1 MNPGSRSHPSPEHDN
16 AKPGVTR
23 PHLSS
28 EPGSSKPAARTD
40 PSPEAGSSSG
50 GGGSSPSDRF
60 GVLSTEQLR
69 QLLQD
74 EGKLQRI
81 VRLSEQAQS
90 LQEER
95 RTSLASNFELAQ
107 KNLSLRPR
115 LETGKANLAIKYQL
129 LRETC
134 ASCRGKLRKIQCLL
148 QECNPHVALSHLQ
161 EELQSTEAE
170 CEALSQLF
178 LEGSLPLLVF
188 LDSYHLLRAQCH
200 IRRIQN
206 EKLLELLG
214 ETLEQDTTPQNQEL
228 PPDRELPP
236 QQPTKL
242 PSDQN
247 LAPKLQELPPQ
258 SRKLP
263 PKQALPVPQ
272 PTKMPPN
279 RDPQMKPREVAPGG
293 KQPSRPRE
301 LPIQTSKMPPERKL
315 PSNPKEKPHNPR
327 DQTPQASVQPIPSPA
342 APSQMPPAVFRLPPL
357 PCGMAPALLIPAE
370 VLSPFQ
376 GPSAQSP
383 GCGVPPLGCNNGQ
396 QQQPPRA
403 PLRFIARIY
412 FLSTRHLRVL
422 SRAQRQQQQQHPP
435 KR

>member
-1 MNPGSRSHPSPEHDN
+1 MNPGSRSHPSPEHDS
-16 AKPGVTR
+16 AKPGVICSHPST
-23 PHLSS
+23 
-28 EPGSSKPAARTD
+28 EAGSSKSATAAARTD
-40 PSPEAGSSSG
+40 SSPEA
-50 GGGSSPSDRF
+50 GGSSPSDRF
-60 GVLSTEQLR
+60 GVLSTDQLR
-69 QLLQD
+69 QLLHD
-74 EGKLQRI
+74 DGKLQRI
-81 VRLSEQAQS
+81 VRLSEQVQA

-95 RTSLASNFELAQ
+95 KLSLASNFELAQ

-206 EKLLELLG
+206 EKMLELLG
-214 ETLEQDTTPQNQEL
+214 ETLEQDTSPQSQEL
-228 PPDRELPP
+228 PTEQEVSP
-236 QQPTKL
+236 QPTKL

-247 LAPKLQELPPQ
+247 LAPKQKELPPQ
-258 SRKLP
+258 SRKQP
-263 PKQALPVPQ
+263 SKQALPTPQ
-272 PTKMPPN
+272 STKMPPN
-279 RDPQMKPREVAPGG
+279 RDPQMKPRDVAPGG

-301 LPIQTSKMPPERKL
+301 LPIPTSKMPPERKL
-315 PSNPKEKPHNPR
+315 PSNSKEKPHTPR
-327 DQTPQASVQPIPSPA
+327 DQTPQACAQSISSPA

-357 PCGMAPALLIPAE
+357 PCGMTPALLIPAE

-376 GPSAQSP
+376 GPNAQSP
-383 GCGVPPLGCNNGQ
+383 GCVPPLGRSNGQ

>member
-1 MNPGSRSHPSPEHDN
+1 MRMC
-16 AKPGVTR
+16 A
-23 PHLSS
+23 
-28 EPGSSKPAARTD
+28 AARI
-40 PSPEAGSSSG
+40 A
-50 GGGSSPSDRF
+50 
-60 GVLSTEQLR
+60 V
-69 QLLQD
+69 
-74 EGKLQRI
+74 
-81 VRLSEQAQS
+81 QA

-95 RTSLASNFELAQ
+95 KISLASNFELAQ

-134 ASCRGKLRKIQCLL
+134 ASCRGKLRKILPNAGRGGTRRLSWKIRLEDLPGCYSGAGAEDTWKVKKKKKTGDQWEPSWEECLL

-214 ETLEQDTTPQNQEL
+214 ETLEQDTSPQNQDP
-228 PPDRELPP
+228 PPDREVS
-236 QQPTKL
+236 QQPAKL

-258 SRKLP
+258 SRKQP
-263 PKQALPVPQ
+263 PKQALPTPQ
-272 PTKMPPN
+272 STKMPSN
-279 RDPQMKPREVAPGG
+279 RDPQMKPRDGG

-301 LPIQTSKMPPERKL
+301 LPIQTSKLPPERKL

-327 DQTPQASVQPIPSPA
+327 DQTPQACAQSIPSPA

-357 PCGMAPALLIPAE
+357 PCGMTPALLIPAE

-376 GPSAQSP
+376 GPNAQSP
-383 GCGVPPLGCNNGQ
+383 GCVPNMGRSNGQ

>member
-1 MNPGSRSHPSPEHDN
+1 MNPGSRSHSSPEQES

-23 PHLSS
+23 SHTSS
-28 EPGSSKPAARTD
+28 EVGNSKPAARPD
-40 PSPEAGSSSG
+40 PSSEAGN
-50 GGGSSPSDRF
+50 GGSSPSDRF
-60 GVLSTEQLR
+60 GALSTEQLR

-81 VRLSEQAQS
+81 VRLSEQVQS

-95 RTSLASNFELAQ
+95 KASLASNFELAQ

-214 ETLEQDTTPQNQEL
+214 ETLDQDTPPQTQEL
-228 PPDRELPP
+228 TAERELPP
-236 QQPTKL
+236 QSNKIS
-242 PSDQN
+242 SDQN
-247 LAPKLQELPPQ
+247 IPPKLQELPPQ

-263 PKQALPVPQ
+263 PKQALPQPQ
-272 PTKMPPN
+272 ATKLPSN
-279 RDPQMKPREVAPGG
+279 RDPKVKPRDVAPGG
-293 KQPSRPRE
+293 QQPSRPRE
-301 LPIQTSKMPPERKL
+301 LPIQTSKLPPDRKL

-327 DQTPQASVQPIPSPA
+327 DQNPQACAQPIPSSA

-383 GCGVPPLGCNNGQ
+383 GCLPPLGRPNAQQ

-422 SRAQRQQQQQHPP
+422 SRAQRQQQQHPP

>member
-1 MNPGSRSHPSPEHDN
+1 MNPGSRSHPSPEHES
-16 AKPGVTR
+16 AKPGVAR
-23 PHLSS
+23 PHPSTEAS
-28 EPGSSKPAARTD
+28 SSKSAARTD
-40 PSPEAGSSSG
+40 PSPEAGS
-50 GGGSSPSDRF
+50 GGSSPSDRF

-81 VRLSEQAQS
+81 VRLSEQLQA

-95 RTSLASNFELAQ
+95 KISLASNFELAQ

-129 LRETC
+129 FRETC

-214 ETLEQDTTPQNQEL
+214 ETLEQDTSAPNQEL
-228 PPDRELPP
+228 PPDREVSP
-236 QQPTKL
+236 QPAKL

-258 SRKLP
+258 SRKQP
-263 PKQALPVPQ
+263 PKQALPTPQ
-272 PTKMPPN
+272 STKMPPN
-279 RDPQMKPREVAPGG
+279 RDPQMKPRDVAPGG

-301 LPIQTSKMPPERKL
+301 LPIQTSKVPPERKL

-327 DQTPQASVQPIPSPA
+327 DQTPQACAQSIPSPA
-342 APSQMPPAVFRLPPL
+342 APSQMPPTVFRLPPL
-357 PCGMAPALLIPAE
+357 PCGMTPALFIPAE

-376 GPSAQSP
+376 GSNAQSP
-383 GCGVPPLGCNNGQ
+383 GCVPPLGRSNGQ

>member
-1 MNPGSRSHPSPEHDN
+1 MNPGSRSHPSPEHES
-16 AKPGVTR
+16 AKPGATR

-40 PSPEAGSSSG
+40 PSPEAGS

-81 VRLSEQAQS
+81 VRLSEQVQS

-95 RTSLASNFELAQ
+95 KTSLASNFELAQ

-214 ETLEQDTTPQNQEL
+214 ETLEQDTFPQNQEL

-236 QQPTKL
+236 QPTKL

-247 LAPKLQELPPQ
+247 LASKLQELPPQ

-272 PTKMPPN
+272 STKMPPN
-279 RDPQMKPREVAPGG
+279 RDPQMKPRDVAPGG
-293 KQPSRPRE
+293 KQPIRPRE
-301 LPIQTSKMPPERKL
+301 LPIQTSKLPPERKL

-327 DQTPQASVQPIPSPA
+327 DQTSQACAQPIPSPA
-342 APSQMPPAVFRLPPL
+342 APSQMPSAVFRLPPL

-383 GCGVPPLGCNNGQ
+383 GCVPPLGRTNGQ

>member
-1 MNPGSRSHPSPEHDN
+1 MNPGSRSHPSPEHDS
-16 AKPGVTR
+16 AKAGLSR
-23 PHLSS
+23 PQPATSS
-28 EPGSSKPAARTD
+28 SSDPGSSKPSARPD
-40 PSPEAGSSSG
+40 PSPEAS

-74 EGKLQRI
+74 ESKLQRI
-81 VRLSEQAQS
+81 VRLSEQVQS

-95 RTSLASNFELAQ
+95 KSSLASNFELAQ

-214 ETLEQDTTPQNQEL
+214 ETLDQDTSPQTQEL

-236 QQPTKL
+236 QPTKL

-258 SRKLP
+258 SRKLT
-263 PKQALPVPQ
+263 PKQALP
-272 PTKMPPN
+272 PTQATKLPPN
-279 RDPQMKPREVAPGG
+279 RDPQVKPRDVAPGG
-293 KQPSRPRE
+293 QQPSRPRE
-301 LPIQTSKMPPERKL
+301 LPIQTSKLPPERKL
-315 PSNPKEKPHNPR
+315 PSNSKEKPHNPR
-327 DQTPQASVQPIPSPA
+327 DQACAQSIPSPA

-357 PCGMAPALLIPAE
+357 PCERFLLSVPE
-370 VLSPFQ
+370 CQCSVSQWKFELGPQRFSPLSD
-376 GPSAQSP
+376 SMK
-383 GCGVPPLGCNNGQ
+383 V
-396 QQQPPRA
+396 
-403 PLRFIARIY
+403 
-412 FLSTRHLRVL
+412 
-422 SRAQRQQQQQHPP
+422 
-435 KR
+435 

>member
-1 MNPGSRSHPSPEHDN
+1 MNPGSRSHSSPEHDS

-23 PHLSS
+23 PHISS
-28 EPGSSKPAARTD
+28 EPGSSKPNARSD
-40 PSPEAGSSSG
+40 SSPEANNG
-50 GGGSSPSDRF
+50 GGGFSPSDRF

-81 VRLSEQAQS
+81 VRLSEQVQS

-95 RTSLASNFELAQ
+95 KASLASNFELAQ

-206 EKLLELLG
+206 EKLMELLG
-214 ETLEQDTTPQNQEL
+214 ETLEQEPSSQQQEL

-236 QQPTKL
+236 QPTKL
-242 PSDQN
+242 PSEQN
-247 LAPKLQELPPQ
+247 QPPKLQELPPQ

-263 PKQALPVPQ
+263 QKQALPIPQ
-272 PTKMPPN
+272 STKLPSN
-279 RDPQMKPREVAPGG
+279 RELQVKPRDVAPGG
-293 KQPSRPRE
+293 QPLSRPRE
-301 LPIQTSKMPPERKL
+301 LPMQSNKLPPDRKL

-327 DQTPQASVQPIPSPA
+327 DQIPQACAQSIPSPA
-342 APSQMPPAVFRLPPL
+342 APSQMPPALFRLPPL
-357 PCGMAPALLIPAE
+357 PCGMTPALLIPGE
-370 VLSPFQ
+370 VLSTIQ

-383 GCGVPPLGCNNGQ
+383 GCLPPLGRSNAQQ

>member
-1 MNPGSRSHPSPEHDN
+1 MNPGSRSHPSPEHDS

-23 PHLSS
+23 PHPSS
-28 EPGSSKPAARTD
+28 DASSSKATARSD
-40 PSPEAGSSSG
+40 PSQEASSSS
-50 GGGSSPSDRF
+50 GGSSPSDRF

-81 VRLSEQAQS
+81 VRLSEQVQS

-95 RTSLASNFELAQ
+95 KASLASNFQLAQ

-214 ETLEQDTTPQNQEL
+214 ETLDQDTSPHTQEL

-236 QQPTKL
+236 QSTKS

-247 LAPKLQELPPQ
+247 LPSKLQELNPP

-263 PKQALPVPQ
+263 PKQALPPPQ
-272 PTKMPPN
+272 ATKLPPN
-279 RDPQMKPREVAPGG
+279 RDPQVKPRDVAPGG
-293 KQPSRPRE
+293 QQPSRPRE
-301 LPIQTSKMPPERKL
+301 LPIQTSKLPPERKL

-327 DQTPQASVQPIPSPA
+327 DQACSQSIPSPA

-370 VLSPFQ
+370 VLSTFQ
-376 GPSAQSP
+376 GQSAQSP
-383 GCGVPPLGCNNGQ
+383 GCLPQMGRPNAQQ

>member
-1 MNPGSRSHPSPEHDN
+1 MNPGSRSHPSPEHES

-28 EPGSSKPAARTD
+28 EAGSSKPVARTD
-40 PSPEAGSSSG
+40 PSPEAGG

-214 ETLEQDTTPQNQEL
+214 ETLEQDTSPQNQEL

-272 PTKMPPN
+272 STKMPPN
-279 RDPQMKPREVAPGG
+279 RDPQMKPHDVAPGG

-327 DQTPQASVQPIPSPA
+327 DQTPQASAQPIPSPA

-357 PCGMAPALLIPAE
+357 PCGMGPALLIPAE

-383 GCGVPPLGCNNGQ
+383 GCVPPLGRNNGQ

>member
-1 MNPGSRSHPSPEHDN
+1 MNPGSRSHPSPEHSS
-16 AKPGVTR
+16 AKPGASR
-23 PHLSS
+23 PHPSSS
-28 EPGSSKPAARTD
+28 EPGGSKASARPD
-40 PSPEAGSSSG
+40 PSPEA
-50 GGGSSPSDRF
+50 GGSSPSDRF
-60 GVLSTEQLR
+60 GVLSTDQLR

-81 VRLSEQAQS
+81 VRLSEQVQS

-95 RTSLASNFELAQ
+95 KASLASNFELAQ

-214 ETLEQDTTPQNQEL
+214 ETLDQDESPQSQEL
-228 PPDRELPP
+228 PPNRELPP
-236 QQPTKL
+236 QPTKL

-247 LAPKLQELPPQ
+247 LPPKLQELPQQ

-263 PKQALPVPQ
+263 PKQALPIQ
-272 PTKMPPN
+272 STKLPPN
-279 RDPQMKPREVAPGG
+279 RDPQVKPRDPAPVG
-293 KQPSRPRE
+293 QHPSRPRE
-301 LPIQTSKMPPERKL
+301 LPIQTSKLPPDRKL
-315 PSNPKEKPHNPR
+315 PSNPKEKLHHHR
-327 DQTPQASVQPIPSPA
+327 DQMPQACAQPIPSPA

-357 PCGMAPALLIPAE
+357 PCGMTPALLIPAE

-383 GCGVPPLGCNNGQ
+383 GCLPPLGRPNAQQ

>member
-1 MNPGSRSHPSPEHDN
+1 MNPGSRSHPSPEHES

-23 PHLSS
+23 PHLST
-28 EPGSSKPAARTD
+28 EAGSSKPAARTD
-40 PSPEAGSSSG
+40 PSPEAGSSST
-50 GGGSSPSDRF
+50 SDRF

-81 VRLSEQAQS
+81 VRLSEQVQA

-95 RTSLASNFELAQ
+95 KISLASNFELAQ

-214 ETLEQDTTPQNQEL
+214 ETLEQDTSAPNQEL
-228 PPDRELPP
+228 PPDQEVS
-236 QQPTKL
+236 QPAKL

-258 SRKLP
+258 SRKQP
-263 PKQALPVPQ
+263 PKQALPTPQ
-272 PTKMPPN
+272 STKMPSN
-279 RDPQMKPREVAPGG
+279 RDPQMKPRDVAPGG

-301 LPIQTSKMPPERKL
+301 LPIQTSKVPPERKL

-327 DQTPQASVQPIPSPA
+327 DQTPQACAQSIPSPA

-376 GPSAQSP
+376 GPNAQSP
-383 GCGVPPLGCNNGQ
+383 GCVPPLGRSNGQ

>member
-1 MNPGSRSHPSPEHDN
+1 MNPGSRSHSSPEQES

-23 PHLSS
+23 SHTSS
-28 EPGSSKPAARTD
+28 EVGNSKPAARPD
-40 PSPEAGSSSG
+40 PSSEAGN
-50 GGGSSPSDRF
+50 GGSSPSDRF
-60 GVLSTEQLR
+60 GALSTEQLR

-81 VRLSEQAQS
+81 VRLSEQVQS

-95 RTSLASNFELAQ
+95 KASLASNFELAQ

-214 ETLEQDTTPQNQEL
+214 ETLDQDTPPQTQEL
-228 PPDRELPP
+228 TAERELP
-236 QQPTKL
+236 
-242 PSDQN
+242 
-247 LAPKLQELPPQ
+247 
-258 SRKLP
+258 
-263 PKQALPVPQ
+263 
-272 PTKMPPN
+272 
-279 RDPQMKPREVAPGG
+279 
-293 KQPSRPRE
+293 
-301 LPIQTSKMPPERKL
+301 
-315 PSNPKEKPHNPR
+315 H
-327 DQTPQASVQPIPSPA
+327 SVQQNI
-342 APSQMPPAVFRLPPL
+342 L
-357 PCGMAPALLIPAE
+357 
-370 VLSPFQ
+370 
-376 GPSAQSP
+376 
-383 GCGVPPLGCNNGQ
+383 
-396 QQQPPRA
+396 
-403 PLRFIARIY
+403 
-412 FLSTRHLRVL
+412 
-422 SRAQRQQQQQHPP
+422 
-435 KR
+435 

>member
-1 MNPGSRSHPSPEHDN
+1 MNPGSRSHPSPEHES
-16 AKPGVTR
+16 AKPGLTR
-23 PHLSS
+23 PHPSTES
-28 EPGSSKPAARTD
+28 GSSKPAARTD
-40 PSPEAGSSSG
+40 SSPEAG
-50 GGGSSPSDRF
+50 SDRF

-81 VRLSEQAQS
+81 VRLSEQVQA

-95 RTSLASNFELAQ
+95 KISLASNFELAQ

-214 ETLEQDTTPQNQEL
+214 ETLEQDTSPQNQDP
-228 PPDRELPP
+228 PPDREVS
-236 QQPTKL
+236 QQPAKL

-258 SRKLP
+258 SRKQP
-263 PKQALPVPQ
+263 PKQALPTPQ
-272 PTKMPPN
+272 STKMPSN
-279 RDPQMKPREVAPGG
+279 RDPQMKPRDGG

-301 LPIQTSKMPPERKL
+301 LPIQTSKLPPERKL

-327 DQTPQASVQPIPSPA
+327 DQTPQACAQSIPSPA

-357 PCGMAPALLIPAE
+357 PCGMTPALLIPAE

-376 GPSAQSP
+376 GPNAQSP
-383 GCGVPPLGCNNGQ
+383 GCVPNMGRSNGQ

>member
-1 MNPGSRSHPSPEHDN
+1 MNPGSRSHPSPEHDS

-23 PHLSS
+23 PHPPS
-28 EPGSSKPAARTD
+28 EPSSSKPTARPD
-40 PSPEAGSSSG
+40 PSPEAS
-50 GGGSSPSDRF
+50 GGGSSPSERF

-81 VRLSEQAQS
+81 VRLSEQVQS

-95 RTSLASNFELAQ
+95 KTSLASNFELAQ

-214 ETLEQDTTPQNQEL
+214 ETLDQDTSPQTQEL

-236 QQPTKL
+236 QPTKL

-247 LAPKLQELPPQ
+247 LPPKLQELPPQ
-258 SRKLP
+258 SRKLT
-263 PKQALPVPQ
+263 PKQALPPPQ
-272 PTKMPPN
+272 ATKLPPN
-279 RDPQMKPREVAPGG
+279 RDPQVKPRDVAPGG
-293 KQPSRPRE
+293 QQPSRPRE
-301 LPIQTSKMPPERKL
+301 LPIQTSKLPPERKL

-327 DQTPQASVQPIPSPA
+327 DQACAQSIPSPA

-357 PCGMAPALLIPAE
+357 PCGMTPALLIPAE

-383 GCGVPPLGCNNGQ
+383 GCLPPLGRPNAQQ

-422 SRAQRQQQQQHPP
+422 SRAQRQQQQQQHPP

>member
-1 MNPGSRSHPSPEHDN
+1 MNPGSRSHPSPEQDS
-16 AKPGVTR
+16 AKPVVTR
-23 PHLSS
+23 THASS
-28 EPGSSKPAARTD
+28 EPCSSKSSVALRPD
-40 PSPEAGSSSG
+40 PSSEAGN
-50 GGGSSPSDRF
+50 GGSSPSDRF
-60 GVLSTEQLR
+60 GVLSTDQLR

-81 VRLSEQAQS
+81 VRLSEQVQS

-95 RTSLASNFELAQ
+95 KASLASNFELAQ

-214 ETLEQDTTPQNQEL
+214 ETVEQETSPQTQEL
-228 PPDRELPP
+228 TSERELPS
-236 QQPTKL
+236 QPNKT

-247 LAPKLQELPPQ
+247 IPPKLQELPPQ

-263 PKQALPVPQ
+263 PKQALPQPQ
-272 PTKMPPN
+272 PTKLPSN
-279 RDPQMKPREVAPGG
+279 RDPKVKPRDVAPGG
-293 KQPSRPRE
+293 QQPSRPRE
-301 LPIQTSKMPPERKL
+301 LPIQTSKLPPDRKL
-315 PSNPKEKPHNPR
+315 PSKEKPHNPR
-327 DQTPQASVQPIPSPA
+327 DQNPQACTQPIPSPV

-376 GPSAQSP
+376 GPSTQSP
-383 GCGVPPLGCNNGQ
+383 GCHPQLGRSNAQQ

-422 SRAQRQQQQQHPP
+422 SRAQRQQQQHPP

>member
-1 MNPGSRSHPSPEHDN
+1 MNPGSRSHSSPEHDS

-23 PHLSS
+23 PHISA
-28 EPGSSKPAARTD
+28 EPGSTKPPARPE
-40 PSPEAGSSSG
+40 PSPEAASGSST
-50 GGGSSPSDRF
+50 SDRF

-81 VRLSEQAQS
+81 VRLSEQVQS

-95 RTSLASNFELAQ
+95 KTSLASNFELAQ

-206 EKLLELLG
+206 EKLMEILG
-214 ETLEQDTTPQNQEL
+214 ETVEQDTSPQKQEL
-228 PPDRELPP
+228 PPERELPT
-236 QQPTKL
+236 QPTKL
-242 PSDQN
+242 PSEQN
-247 LAPKLQELPPQ
+247 LPPKLQELPPQ
-258 SRKLP
+258 SRKLTQ
-263 PKQALPVPQ
+263 KQALPIPQ
-272 PTKMPPN
+272 STKLPQN
-279 RDPQMKPREVAPGG
+279 RDLQVKLRDVAPGG
-293 KQPSRPRE
+293 QQPSRPRE
-301 LPIQTSKMPPERKL
+301 LPIQISKLPPDRKL

-327 DQTPQASVQPIPSPA
+327 DQTPQACAQATPSPA

-357 PCGMAPALLIPAE
+357 PCGMTPALLIPAE

-383 GCGVPPLGCNNGQ
+383 GCLPPLGRPNAQQ

>member
-1 MNPGSRSHPSPEHDN
+1 MNPGSRSHPSPEHES
-16 AKPGVTR
+16 AKPGAAR
-23 PHLSS
+23 PHPST
-28 EPGSSKPAARTD
+28 EAGSSKPAARTE
-40 PSPEAGSSSG
+40 PSPEA
-50 GGGSSPSDRF
+50 DRF

-81 VRLSEQAQS
+81 VRLSEQVQA

-95 RTSLASNFELAQ
+95 KISLASNFELAQ

-178 LEGSLPLLVF
+178 LEGSLPLLLF

-206 EKLLELLG
+206 EKMLELLG
-214 ETLEQDTTPQNQEL
+214 ETLEQDTSAPNQEL
-228 PPDRELPP
+228 PPDREVS
-236 QQPTKL
+236 QQPAKL

-247 LAPKLQELPPQ
+247 LAPKSQELPPQ
-258 SRKLP
+258 SRKQP
-263 PKQALPVPQ
+263 PKQALPTPQ
-272 PTKMPPN
+272 STKMPPN
-279 RDPQMKPREVAPGG
+279 RDPQMKPRDVAPGG

-301 LPIQTSKMPPERKL
+301 LPIQISKVPPERKL

-327 DQTPQASVQPIPSPA
+327 DQTPQACAQSIPSPA

-357 PCGMAPALLIPAE
+357 PCGMGPALLIPAE

-376 GPSAQSP
+376 GPNAQSP
-383 GCGVPPLGCNNGQ
+383 GCVPPLGRSNGQ